1 MPDYDVVVVGAGP
14 GGYVAAI
21 RAAQLGMRAAV
32 VDRDEPGGVCLNWG
46 CIPSKALLR
55 NAEVLSLFRRAE
67 EFGIQYEN
75 LRYDFG
81 AAIDRSRQVVTRL
94 TRGVA
99 ALFKKNEVEHIK
111 GQAVLRG
118 PTTVEVQG
126 SGQTLEAGHII
137 LATGAR
143 ARSIPSLPV
152 DGAVV
157 MTSREAL
164 ERRDLPSSILIV
176 GGGATGCE
184 VADIY
189 HAYDVQ
195 VTIIE
200 LLPHLLPN
208 EDEEVSITLERSCTN
223 RGISL
228 LLGARVT
235 GMVSSTD
242 GATVTVETP
251 TGEQRLACDRVLV
264 SVGAQGNIEELG
276 LEEVGIATDGGF
288 ILIDDELRTNVPSIS
303 AIGDVTGKLLL
314 AHVASAQ
321 GVAVAE
327 RLAGR
332 SPPALDYQTM
342 PRAVYCRPQVS
353 SFGLTEQAAR
363 AGGYSFKVGKFPM
376 RANGKALGLGE
387 AEGFAKVLVG
397 EEYGEILGAHII
409 GPEATEVLAEL
420 SLARFL
426 EGTAREVG
434 WTVHSHPTVS
444 ETVKEAVLAAQGE
457 AIHI

>member
-1 MPDYDVVVVGAGP
+1 MPDYDVLVVGAGP

-21 RAAQLGMRAAV
+21 RAAQLGMSAAV
-32 VDRDEPGGVCLNWG
+32 VERDELGGVCLNWG

-67 EFGIQYEN
+67 EFGIQYDN

-81 AAIDRSRQVVTRL
+81 AAIDRSRQVVGKL
-94 TRGVA
+94 TRGVG
-99 ALFKKNEVEHIK
+99 ALFKKNKVEHIK

-118 PTTVEVQG
+118 PTTVEVVG

-143 ARSIPSLPV
+143 ARSVPSLPI
-152 DGAVV
+152 DGEVV
-157 MTSREAL
+157 LTSREAL
-164 ERRDLPSSILIV
+164 ERRDLPGSVVIV

-184 VADIY
+184 FADIY

-195 VTIIE
+195 VTMVE

-208 EDEEVSITLERSCTN
+208 EDEEVSITLERSFTN
-223 RGISL
+223 RGITL

-235 GMVSSTD
+235 GLARSGA
-242 GATVTVETP
+242 GATLTIEASG
-251 TGEQRLACDRVLV
+251 GEQQLACDRVLV
-264 SVGAQGNIEELG
+264 AVGAQGNIEGLG
-276 LEEVGIATDGGF
+276 LEEVGVATEGGF
-288 ILIDDELRTNVPSIS
+288 IVIDDGMRTSVPTVS
-303 AIGDVTGKLLL
+303 AVGDVTGKLLL

-332 SPPALDYQTM
+332 NPPALDYQSM
-342 PRAVYCRPQVS
+342 PRAVYCRPQVT

-363 AGGYSFKVGKFPM
+363 EAGRRFKVGKFPM

-387 AEGFAKVLVG
+387 AEGFSKVLVD
-397 EEYGEILGAHII
+397 EEHGEILGAHII

-434 WTVHSHPTVS
+434 WLVHAHPTVS
-444 ETVKEAVLAAQGE
+444 ETVKEAALAALGE